1 VAVNSSGDVYI
12 ADIGS
17 HRIQK
22 YDSSGSF
29 ILKWGNQGS
38 GDGQFNA
45 PRNVVAD
52 ISGDVYVA
60 DALNKRIQKFDST
73 GSFIL
78 KWGGPGTGEGQ
89 FNFPSGLAM
98 DSSGNLYVADTANH
112 RIQKFAPASAVMVSG
127 TLSLQSVVSTTTF
140 ALIDANVVLAPT
152 GGGSSTAAT
161 VASDGGFTIED
172 VQAGTYDVT
181 ASAPGFL
188 VVLLQDLA
196 VSGSSVV
203 LIHAELRAGLV
214 NGDTIVSIR
223 DLSAVAASF
232 GQVVADRTDGLG
244 RIVDLNGDGVVNI
257 NDISAVAS
265 NFGASSPLPW
275 PE

>member
-1 VAVNSSGDVYI
+1 MRTWFLPPQVGVVQLRQRW
-12 ADIGS
+12 
-17 HRIQK
+17 HR
-22 YDSSGSF
+22 
-29 ILKWGNQGS
+29 
-38 GDGQFNA
+38 
-45 PRNVVAD
+45 
-52 ISGDVYVA
+52 
-60 DALNKRIQKFDST
+60 
-73 GSFIL
+73 
-78 KWGGPGTGEGQ
+78 
-89 FNFPSGLAM
+89 M
-98 DSSGNLYVADTANH
+98 
-112 RIQKFAPASAVMVSG
+112 
-127 TLSLQSVVSTTTF
+127 
-140 ALIDANVVLAPT
+140 
-152 GGGSSTAAT
+152 
-161 VASDGGFTIED
+161 GGFTIED